1 MLLIPLC
8 LAHLMASEGW
18 DRSRIDE
25 ADKSRIISSSTLMA
39 SSSSFFRYCQIKN
52 ARDFTRQKFSP
63 ISFPG
68 TVRRTSEEGN
78 LGKFFLALAKYKNLS
93 PHTPSSVF
101 FLFELAFEA
110 T

>member
-52 ARDFTRQKFSP
+52 AQDFTRQKFPP

-93 PHTPSSVF
+93 PPHSLPR
-101 FLFELAFEA
+101 LFPF
-110 T
+110 